1 VTNPYL
7 RAAAKFPAV
16 KAQAQERLRRQPN
29 KKPKAT
35 KAAAKPPRP

>member
-1 VTNPYL
+1 MNPYI

-16 KAQAQERLRRQPN
+16 RAQAQERLSRRPN

-35 KAAAKPPRP
+35 KAAAKPPKP